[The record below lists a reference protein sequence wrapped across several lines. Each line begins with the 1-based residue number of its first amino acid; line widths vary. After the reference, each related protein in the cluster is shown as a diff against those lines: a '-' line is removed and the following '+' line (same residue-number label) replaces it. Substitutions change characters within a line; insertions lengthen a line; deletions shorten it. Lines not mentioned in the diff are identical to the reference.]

1 VVGGIGND
9 VALVSSCSQPS
20 NSKDACSGSVADRI
34 CEDTLFITPDAAQ
47 CIAMNPWFDGVQAG
61 LTVTLVYNYG
71 YRRVVWNVM
80 SDRFLVTVDAVT
92 GRVLGQNQFTSTP

>member
-1 VVGGIGND
+1 
-9 VALVSSCSQPS
+9 
-20 NSKDACSGSVADRI
+20 
-34 CEDTLFITPDAAQ
+34 
-47 CIAMNPWFDGVQAG
+47 MNPWFDGVQAG